1 MSISIKKEDAV
12 QIIAGADKGKTGEV
26 IAVIRNEKGDKVV
39 VKGSN
44 LTTDK
49 HFVKPR
55 NAQQRGGIIEKERA
69 IDISNVKIICPSCG
83 KATRIGVQVSEDEQG
98 KKVKTRVCK
107 KCGESLDKRK
117 SVRATKKKASKTAA
131 KKTATKK
138 TSSKKSDENSEN

>member
-12 QIIAGADKGKTGEV
+12 QIIAGDDKGKTGEV
-26 IAVIRNEKGDKVV
+26 IAVIKGEKGDKVV
-39 VKGSN
+39 IKGDN
-44 LTTDK
+44 LSTDK

-69 IDISNVKIICPSCG
+69 IDVSNVMIICPSCG
-83 KATRIGVQVSEDEQG
+83 KATRIGVQISQDENG

-117 SVRATKKKASKTAA
+117 SVRATKKKASKTA
-131 KKTATKK
+131 TKK
-138 TSSKKSDENSEN
+138 TSTKKSDENSEN

>member
-1 MSISIKKEDAV
+1 MKKYHV
-12 QIIAGADKGKTGEV
+12 K
-26 IAVIRNEKGDKVV
+26 KGDKVV

-44 LTTDK
+44 LSTDK

-69 IDISNVKIICPSCG
+69 IDVSNVMIICPSCG
-83 KATRIGVQVSEDEQG
+83 KATRIGVQISQDENG

-117 SVRATKKKASKTAA
+117 SVRATKIVNILCGDCMVKMEPA
-131 KKTATKK
+131 
-138 TSSKKSDENSEN
+138 E

>member
-26 IAVIRNEKGDKVV
+26 IAVIKGEKGDKVV
-39 VKGSN
+39 IKGDN
-44 LTTDK
+44 LSTDK

-69 IDISNVKIICPSCG
+69 IDVSNVMIICPSCG
-83 KATRIGVQVSEDEQG
+83 KATRIGVQISQDENG

-117 SVRATKKKASKTAA
+117 SVRATKKKASKTA
-131 KKTATKK
+131 TKK
-138 TSSKKSDENSEN
+138 TSTKKSDENSEN

>member
-26 IAVIRNEKGDKVV
+26 IAVIKGEKGDKVV
-39 VKGSN
+39 IKGDN
-44 LTTDK
+44 LSTDK

-69 IDISNVKIICPSCG
+69 IDVSNVMISCPACG
-83 KATRIGVQVSEDEQG
+83 KATRIGVQISQDENG

-117 SVRATKKKASKTAA
+117 SVRATKKKASKTA
-131 KKTATKK
+131 TKK
-138 TSSKKSDENSEN
+138 TSTKKSDENSEN

>member
-26 IAVIRNEKGDKVV
+26 VAVVKGEKGDKVV
-39 VKGSN
+39 VKGSG

-69 IDISNVKIICPSCG
+69 IDISNVMIICPTCG
-83 KATRIGVQVSEDEQG
+83 KPTKIGVSVSEGENG
-98 KKVKTRVCK
+98 KKVKTRICK

-117 SVRATKKKASKTAA
+117 SVRATKKKASKTATKKSAA
-131 KKTATKK
+131 KKSAK
-138 TSSKKSDENSEN
+138 DDSEK

>member
-26 IAVIRNEKGDKVV
+26 IAVIKGEKGDKVV
-39 VKGSN
+39 IKGDN
-44 LTTDK
+44 LSTDK

-69 IDISNVKIICPSCG
+69 IDVSNVMIICPSCG
-83 KATRIGVQVSEDEQG
+83 KATRIGVQISQDENG

-117 SVRATKKKASKTAA
+117 SVRATKKKESKTADT
-131 KKTATKK
+131 KTATKK
-138 TSSKKSDENSEN
+138 TSTKKSDENSEN

>member
-1 MSISIKKEDAV
+1 M
-12 QIIAGADKGKTGEV
+12 
-26 IAVIRNEKGDKVV
+26 

-44 LTTDK
+44 LSTDK

-69 IDISNVKIICPSCG
+69 IDISNVMIICPSCG
-83 KATRIGVQVSEDEQG
+83 KATRIAVQVGEDENG

-131 KKTATKK
+131 KRPLPRRLLPSRATKPARINGGNISGTSK
-138 TSSKKSDENSEN
+138 TKSG